1 MVNGALK
8 MKQMVKAFY
17 GALLVLGLASIT
29 PQPALA
35 DGYHWDA
42 ACNCHR
48 PDSEYTTRR
57 YVREAPVVRTYER
70 YVDHTQV
77 VRGQTRLVQ
86 ENRVIVHVRPVI
98 NREIVVHRTNTI
110 VKDLLL
116 HRVNVINRLHDEY
129 HHEVVNRYAQG
140 WVRHVLERREA
151 RPCGCGSERGL
162 FQHSSY
168 LSEQAYD

>member
-1 MVNGALK
+1 
-8 MKQMVKAFY
+8 MKHVYKAFY
-17 GALLVLGLASIT
+17 GALLVLGLASVT
-29 PQPALA
+29 PVPALA

-42 ACNCHR
+42 NCNCRR
-48 PDSEYTTRR
+48 PDSGYTTRR
-57 YVREAPVVRTYER
+57 YVREAPVVRNRER
-70 YVDHTQV
+70 YVDHTRV
-77 VRGQTRLVQ
+77 VRGETRLVQ

-116 HRVNVINRLHDEY
+116 HRVNVVNRLHEEY
-129 HHEVVNRYAQG
+129 RHEVVNRYEQG

-162 FQHSSY
+162 FEHSSY
-168 LSEQAYD
+168 QTQED